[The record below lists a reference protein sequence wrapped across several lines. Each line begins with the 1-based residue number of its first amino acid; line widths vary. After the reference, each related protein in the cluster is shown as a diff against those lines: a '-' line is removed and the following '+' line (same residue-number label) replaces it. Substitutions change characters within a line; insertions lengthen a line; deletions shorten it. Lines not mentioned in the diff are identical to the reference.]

1 MKVCCSRARRNCL
14 KTWPGLR
21 GVSNLTQVSGF
32 NASSCKFISAAHIE
46 LRAAGI
52 IGWEIDCFL
61 AQWGAKT
68 ALRHG
73 PKPYCFRVSE
83 RWSQHD
89 RYQRGLC
96 LRWLWRLYG
105 GNRRIGARRR
115 ATSISDFKFLYR
127 ANGESSWETIVNGRT
142 FAIKERSSYRTKLYG
157 RFSWLPMWILYTGLC
172 DVFVLLSKE

>member
-32 NASSCKFISAAHIE
+32 KASSCKFISAAPIGLH
-46 LRAAGI
+46 AAGI

-73 PKPYCFRVSE
+73 PKPHCFRVSE
-83 RWSQHD
+83 RWSQPD

-96 LRWLWRLYG
+96 FGRLRSLHGR
-105 GNRRIGARRR
+105 NRRIGDRRR

-127 ANGESSWETIVNGRT
+127 ASGESSWKTIVNGRT

-157 RFSWLPMWILYTGLC
+157 RFSWLPMRILYTGLC
-172 DVFVLLSKE
+172 NVFVLLSKE